1 MRISDWSSDVCSSDL
16 SGHRMQ
22 SGRWMKAGPIIPA
35 RAWFTRKGM
44 RHLFSRERSLV
55 DHPHGIDLDLG
66 RAVAA
71 RIHLADN
78 FDFGFFVDGLAG
90 EILIVD
96 LRHDLAGS
104 IRECIFLVPG
114 FFQYMTLKLHVIFV
128 DRSFQKGIPVFRAGS
143 TAWPCITRMNGKGE
157 KGGNQSAGQYMPYSG
172 MH

>member
-78 FDFGFFVDGLAG
+78 FAFGFFVDGLAG
-90 EILIVD
+90 EILIAV
-96 LRHDLAGS
+96 LLPDLAGS
-104 IRECIFLVPG
+104 TRALYFFVPG
-114 FFQYMTLKLHVIFV
+114 FFSNITL
-128 DRSFQKGIPVFRAGS
+128 
-143 TAWPCITRMNGKGE
+143 
-157 KGGNQSAGQYMPYSG
+157 
-172 MH
+172 